1 MCKTPTAIERRIVA
15 CLEEYRSMSFTG
27 LRQATDVS
35 SDQKLARA
43 LKRMRNR
50 GVIIRHVLASTPP
63 TTRYMLPSDDGGVVK
78 S

>member
-1 MCKTPTAIERRIVA
+1 MRKSPTLIERRILA
-15 CLEEYRSMSFTG
+15 CLEEHRSLSFTG

-50 GVIIRHVLASTPP
+50 GVVIRHVLASTPP
-63 TTRYMLPSDDGGVVK
+63 TTRYILPSDDGGVMT